1 IYFPETYRSIREN
14 PRFRTHFLTL
24 NPSLLPG
31 LIAGIVLGLALW
43 LGSGSLWLLL
53 GGVVLGLMGASLLK
67 LAADPS
73 RSRKN
78 RDDNFRD

>member
-1 IYFPETYRSIREN
+1 MKSS
-14 PRFRTHFLTL
+14 
-24 NPSLLPG
+24 SLLPG

-53 GGVVLGLMGASLLK
+53 GGVVLGLLCAQLLK

-73 RSRKN
+73 RSRKY